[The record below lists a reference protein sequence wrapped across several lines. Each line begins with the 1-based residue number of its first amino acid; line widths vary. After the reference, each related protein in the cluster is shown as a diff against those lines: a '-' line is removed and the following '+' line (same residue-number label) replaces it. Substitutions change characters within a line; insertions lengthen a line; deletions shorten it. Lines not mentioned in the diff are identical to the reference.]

1 MYACAAGGYGNA
13 FKDVHEEN
21 MKCIAIVGAAL
32 VAVLAVAAAP
42 AAHAR
47 ARHHQKAAHHCV
59 DRPRHDTGPF
69 GFFFN
74 PAPEPNGCAPP
85 VYVYGRYQGQDP
97 DPYIR
102 QQLLRDPQTGY
113 RPF

>member
-1 MYACAAGGYGNA
+1 
-13 FKDVHEEN
+13 
-21 MKCIAIVGAAL
+21 MKCIVTAGAAL
-32 VAVLAVAAAP
+32 AAVIAVNATD

-47 ARHHQKAAHHCV
+47 ARHHQKAARHCV
-59 DRPRHDTGPF
+59 EQPRHDTGVF
-69 GFFFN
+69 GFLFN

-102 QQLLRDPQTGY
+102 QQLMRDPQTGY